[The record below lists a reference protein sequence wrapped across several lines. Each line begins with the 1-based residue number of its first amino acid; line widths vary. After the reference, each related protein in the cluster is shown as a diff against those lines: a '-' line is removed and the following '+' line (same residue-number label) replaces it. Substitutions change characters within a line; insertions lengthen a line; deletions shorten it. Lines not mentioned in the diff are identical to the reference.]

1 MRAQKE
7 APAPIGE
14 VVEALLKKLG
24 LERRFK
30 ESQISFQWRN
40 WVGSSIAAHAKPY
53 RVVNQKL
60 VVYVDNSV
68 WVSELTRHYKTWI
81 LKRIQTAL
89 GDGVVKEIIF
99 KVGEAPLEEPKEGMK
114 FRGKTGSKIR
124 GKPAGKKLKK
134 KEGEPT

>member
-40 WVGSSIAAHAKPY
+40 WVGNSIAAHAKPY

-68 WVSELTRHYKTWI
+68 WLSELSRHYKTWI
-81 LKRIQTAL
+81 LKRIQTSL
-89 GDGVVKEIIF
+89 GAGIVKEIIF
-99 KVGEAPLEEPKEGMK
+99 KVGEVPLEEPSEGK
-114 FRGKTGSKIR
+114 KIR
-124 GKPAGKKLKK
+124 EKTRGKKLKK